1 PSIDLTLKT
10 HHAQA
15 DLEYKSNG
23 FEAKIGLSGQYQTNY
38 TDPHTEVKRLVPDYT
53 QIGLGAYSLAS
64 LQLDEDFLLE
74 GGIRY
79 DFSHF
84 DAYKY
89 YAASMWK
96 EKGYDRDFPDFYLQT
111 LGNQVLTNP
120 EFSFHGMS
128 AVAGLRFDLGNNW
141 GVMGNYS
148 LVSRFPNPSELF
160 SEGLHHSAA
169 RIEVGDLRFDKEIA
183 NKFSITLNKEGGK
196 FGFSLSPYLNSISD
210 FIFLKPIGIRQ
221 TIRGSFQVWEYR
233 QTDALLL
240 GIDFDA
246 HVDLSEHFTY
256 V

>member
-1 PSIDLTLKT
+1 
-10 HHAQA
+10 
-15 DLEYKSNG
+15 
-23 FEAKIGLSGQYQTNY
+23 
-38 TDPHTEVKRLVPDYT
+38 
-53 QIGLGAYSLAS
+53 
-64 LQLDEDFLLE
+64 
-74 GGIRY
+74 
-79 DFSHF
+79 
-84 DAYKY
+84 
-89 YAASMWK
+89 
-96 EKGYDRDFPDFYLQT
+96 
-111 LGNQVLTNP
+111 
-120 EFSFHGMS
+120 
-128 AVAGLRFDLGNNW
+128 GLRFDLGNNW

-256 V
+256 VHSFSLTKGKNRPTKEALVNIPPVRTMKIGRASCRERE